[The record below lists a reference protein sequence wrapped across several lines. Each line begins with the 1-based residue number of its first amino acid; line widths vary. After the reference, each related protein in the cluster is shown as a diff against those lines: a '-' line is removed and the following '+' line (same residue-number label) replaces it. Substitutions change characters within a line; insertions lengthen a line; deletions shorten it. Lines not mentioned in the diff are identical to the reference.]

1 MTPASGLDSILGVT
15 MLRAVAAT
23 CALLILTLAT
33 AQGRLTVAIPEDPV
47 TLDPAA
53 ASSTSAL
60 LVTNQVYDTLFE
72 LTPGG
77 GIDGRLA
84 AEWSYDG
91 ATRLLGWTADDMVG
105 RSMSVIVPE
114 RLRVRHDAGY
124 HRTME
129 TGETRY
135 GTSLLQVPAQH
146 RDGHTV
152 SVAFTVT
159 LLWHPGQK
167 APYAIA
173 AIMRDDTER
182 WELARAAA
190 RAGRP

>member
-1 MTPASGLDSILGVT
+1 MSDETGGE
-15 MLRAVAAT
+15 AA
-23 CALLILTLAT
+23 CALPQHGDVVEGLTDHALAEVLRT
-33 AQGRLTVAIPEDPV
+33 TGDAVVVADRTGDV
-47 TLDPAA
+47 
-53 ASSTSAL
+53 L
-60 LVTNQVYDTLFE
+60 LWN
-72 LTPGG
+72 
-77 GIDGRLA
+77 
-84 AEWSYDG
+84 DG
-91 ATRLLGWTADDMVG
+91 ATRLLGWTAEEMVG
-105 RSMSVIVPE
+105 RPMSVIVPE
-114 RLRVRHDAGY
+114 RLRARHDAGY

-135 GTSLLQVPAQH
+135 GDSLLQVPAQH
-146 RDGHTV
+146 REGHTV